1 MTIATVNTSVPFGA
15 ITMLRL
21 VNATETVI
29 AAFVSWN
36 ARRRTHIA
44 LSSLSDHLLSDI
56 GLSRGNLRNI
66 SFQGGARM
74 QPQHTR
80 WPDSALQL

>member
-1 MTIATVNTSVPFGA
+1 MTVETVKPSVPLGA
-15 ITMLRL
+15 ITVLRL
-21 VNATETVI
+21 ANATETVI
-29 AAFVSWN
+29 AEFVSWN

-66 SFQGGARM
+66 SV
-74 QPQHTR
+74 
-80 WPDSALQL
+80 